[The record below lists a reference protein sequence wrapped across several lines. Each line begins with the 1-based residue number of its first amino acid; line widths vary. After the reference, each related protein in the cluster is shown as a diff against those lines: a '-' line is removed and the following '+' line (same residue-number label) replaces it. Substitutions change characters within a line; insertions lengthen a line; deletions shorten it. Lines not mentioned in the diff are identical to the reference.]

1 MGADGFGS
9 STPHNAEAW
18 WCLKIGG
25 LLYLCSTDA
34 RSAAG
39 KNSAVAAWRGFG
51 DLQLSCSTIV
61 LLTPSKRSDCFSLL
75 LFY

>member
-1 MGADGFGS
+1 MVADGFGS

-39 KNSAVAAWRGFG
+39 KNSAAAAWRGFG
-51 DLQLSCSTIV
+51 DLLSCSTIV
-61 LLTPSKRSDCFSLL
+61 LLTPPKRSDCFSLL